1 MKLVTAEKM
10 RKIDE
15 ETINSIGI
23 PGILLMENAGRAV
36 VETIKEEYSPLE
48 EKSVCIFSGSGN
60 NGGDGIVVA
69 RHLFA
74 GGIKVRLFLLGRK
87 EKIKGETAINLKI
100 AFNLGVQIKEVTSSE
115 GMKSLKEELKL
126 ADIVVDA
133 LLGTGAKGAPR
144 GIMKEI
150 VSLINRFSRNIVA
163 VDIPT
168 GVDADTGEVEGEAI
182 KANCTVTFAYPK
194 QGLYLY
200 PGMDYAGK
208 IKVADIGIPY
218 TLPEAETR
226 CNLLTSADIAKDI
239 FKRKLSS
246 HKGNFGHLLVIAGSR
261 GMTGAA
267 ALTSLA
273 ALRAGAGLVTLGIPE
288 SLNPVLEVKLTE
300 AITLPLPQTEE
311 GSLSFRAL
319 KKIEEFSKKCEA
331 VALGPGISTNK
342 ETAKLVKMLV
352 KQLTIPLIID
362 ADGINVLGDET
373 ALLSKYKAPLIIT
386 PHPGELSRL
395 LHTSIKEIQKDR
407 IGFALTLA
415 KNTGGI
421 ALLKGARTV
430 IADKEGT
437 IWINST
443 GNPGIAS
450 GGSGDVL
457 TGIIGGLLVQGFST
471 LTAAKLGAYLHG
483 LAGDLAAQ
491 IKGEVSLIA
500 TDILNN
506 LPEAIRRI
514 KSGCC

>member
-1 MKLVTAEKM
+1 M
-10 RKIDE
+10 REIDE
-15 ETINSIGI
+15 KTINSIGI
-23 PGILLMENAGRAV
+23 PAIVLMENAGRAV

-48 EKSVCIFSGSGN
+48 GKSIYIFSGSGN
-60 NGGDGIVVA
+60 NGGDGIVA
-69 RHLFA
+69 GRFLFNK
-74 GGIKVRLFLLGRK
+74 GIKVKLFLLGRK
-87 EKIKGETAINLKI
+87 EKIKGEAAINLNI
-100 AFNLGVQIKEVTSSE
+100 ALNSGIEIKEITSSE
-115 GMKSLKEELKL
+115 EIKSLKEELKV
-126 ADIVVDA
+126 ADIVIDA
-133 LLGTGAKGAPR
+133 LLGTGAEGAPR
-144 GIMKEI
+144 GIMKEM
-150 VSLINRFSRNIVA
+150 VSLINRYGRNIVA

-182 KANCTVTFAYPK
+182 QANCTVTFAYPK

-218 TLPEAETR
+218 TLEVKTK
-226 CNLLTSADIAKDI
+226 CNLLTSADIPEDI

-246 HKGNFGHLLVIAGSR
+246 HKGDFGHLLVIAGSR

-267 ALTSLA
+267 TLTSLA

-288 SLNPVLEVKLTE
+288 SLNAILEAKLTE
-300 AITLPLPQTEE
+300 AMTLPLPQTEK
-311 GSLSFRAL
+311 GSLSCKAL

-331 VALGPGISTNK
+331 IALGPGVSTHK
-342 ETAKLVKMLV
+342 ETAELVKMMI

-362 ADGINVLGDET
+362 ADGINALSDEIT
-373 ALLSKYKAPLIIT
+373 LLSRYKAPLIIT

-395 LHTSIKEIQKDR
+395 LHISVKEIQKER
-407 IGFALTLA
+407 IGSALTLA

-421 ALLKGARTV
+421 VLLKGARTV
-430 IADKEGT
+430 IADKEGNA
-437 IWINST
+437 WINST
-443 GNPGIAS
+443 GNPGMAT

-457 TGIIGGLLVQGFST
+457 TGIIGGLLVQGFSA
-471 LTAAKLGAYLHG
+471 LTAVKLGVYLHG
-483 LAGDLAAQ
+483 LAADLAAQ

-500 TDILNN
+500 GDVLNN